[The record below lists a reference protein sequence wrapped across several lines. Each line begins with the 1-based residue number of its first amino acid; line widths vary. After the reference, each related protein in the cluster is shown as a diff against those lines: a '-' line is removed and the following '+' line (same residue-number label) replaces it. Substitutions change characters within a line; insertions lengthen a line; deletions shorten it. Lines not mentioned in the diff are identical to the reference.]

1 MSIGYSTEVILARI
15 NPEIEDIGIHREV
28 MGENRWFFDC
38 ESCNIGS
45 KGYPLLSALVWAIND
60 HKSKSHKPFGLDIKT
75 VLCNDSNNGQ
85 EDSPLTPNNK
95 KGA

>member
-15 NPEIEDIGIHREV
+15 NPESEDIGIHREV
-28 MGENRWFFDC
+28 MGQNRWYFDC

-45 KGYPLLSALVWAIND
+45 RGYPLLSALLRAINA
-60 HKSKSHKPFGLDIKT
+60 HKLDRHNGYWLDLT
-75 VLCNDSNNGQ
+75 PDLRNNYNHEQG
-85 EDSPLTPNNK
+85 DSPLSSNQ